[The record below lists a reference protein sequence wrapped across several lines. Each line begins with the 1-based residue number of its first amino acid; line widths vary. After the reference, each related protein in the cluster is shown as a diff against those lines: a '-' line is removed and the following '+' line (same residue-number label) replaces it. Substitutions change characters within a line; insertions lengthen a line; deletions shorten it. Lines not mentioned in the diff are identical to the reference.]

1 MSNARKVFLSAG
13 VLGALGWLAS
23 GALNF
28 KRDNDE
34 LPEEPIAV
42 NLTPELARLVEFSG
56 KVAGA
61 IGVCSAYALRSDSGD
76 RPRQREDLIWLSDAL
91 HRLQALG
98 AYIHHGSAEQIVHA
112 CDGLIA
118 TYQGYRA
125 EDPKSQKAS
134 ECFERHAQ
142 RFSIE
147 DGVAIFADI
156 REKVQLLLTP
166 APVSDAGRAS
176 DATQAQPL

>member
-34 LPEEPIAV
+34 LPVEPIAV

-56 KVAGA
+56 KVAAA

-91 HRLQALG
+91 HRSQALG
-98 AYIHHGSAEQIVHA
+98 AYIGHGSAEQIVHA

-118 TYQGYRA
+118 TYRGYRA
-125 EDPKSQKAS
+125 GDPKSQKAS
-134 ECFERHAQ
+134 DCFERHAQ
-142 RFSIE
+142 RFSID
-147 DGVAIFADI
+147 DGIEIFVAIRNKVLPLVAPAREADTA
-156 REKVQLLLTP
+156 EAKAL
-166 APVSDAGRAS
+166 
-176 DATQAQPL
+176 

>member
-34 LPEEPIAV
+34 IQVEPIAV
-42 NLTPELARLVEFSG
+42 NLTAELARLVEFSG

-76 RPRQREDLIWLSDAL
+76 RPRQREDLMWLSDAL
-91 HRLQALG
+91 HRLQVLG
-98 AYIHHGSAEQIVHA
+98 TYIGHGSADQIVHA

-125 EDPKSQKAS
+125 KEPKSQKAS

-142 RFSIE
+142 RFSVD
-147 DGVAIFADI
+147 DGIAIFAAI
-156 REKVQLLLTP
+156 RSKVLPLVM
-166 APVSDAGRAS
+166 PVKEAA
-176 DATQAQPL
+176 DATEAEPL

>member
-28 KRDNDE
+28 KRENAE
-34 LPEEPIAV
+34 SPVEPIAV
-42 NLTPELARLVEFSG
+42 NLTPELARLIEFSG
-56 KVAGA
+56 KVAAA
-61 IGVCSAYALRSDSGD
+61 IGVCSAYALRSDNGD
-76 RPRQREDLIWLSDAL
+76 RPRQREDLMWLSDAL

-98 AYIHHGSAEQIVHA
+98 AYIGHGSADQIVHA

-118 TYQGYRA
+118 TYQDYRA
-125 EDPKSQKAS
+125 KDSKSPKAR

-142 RFSIE
+142 RFSVD
-147 DGVAIFADI
+147 DGIAIFTAI
-156 REKVQLLLTP
+156 RTKVLPLVTP
-166 APVSDAGRAS
+166 VNETDPAEVEPH
-176 DATQAQPL
+176 

>member
-28 KRDNDE
+28 KRDNDT
-34 LPEEPIAV
+34 PQVEPIAV
-42 NLTPELARLVEFSG
+42 NLTPELARLTEFSG
-56 KVAGA
+56 KVAAA
-61 IGVCSAYALRSDSGD
+61 IGVCSAYALKSDNGD
-76 RPRQREDLIWLSDAL
+76 RPKQREDLMWLSDAL

-98 AYIHHGSAEQIVHA
+98 AYIGHGTADQVVHA

-118 TYQGYRA
+118 TYNGYRA
-125 EDPKSQKAS
+125 DVSESRRAR

-142 RFSIE
+142 RFSID
-147 DGVAIFADI
+147 DGLAIFADI
-156 REKVQLLLTP
+156 RNKVLPLLEPPKPTD
-166 APVSDAGRAS
+166 VSE
-176 DATQAQPL
+176 AT

>member
-34 LPEEPIAV
+34 QPVEPIAV

-56 KVAGA
+56 KVAAA

-76 RPRQREDLIWLSDAL
+76 RPRQREDLMWLSDAL
-91 HRLQALG
+91 HRLQTLG
-98 AYIHHGSAEQIVHA
+98 AYIAHGSADQIVHA

-118 TYQGYRA
+118 TYQGYRST
-125 EDPKSQKAS
+125 DSSSQKTR

-142 RFSIE
+142 RFSVD
-147 DGVAIFADI
+147 DGIAIFAAI
-156 REKVQLLLTP
+156 RDKVLPLVAP
-166 APVSDAGRAS
+166 AREP
-176 DATQAQPL
+176 DATEAEPL

>member
-28 KRDNDE
+28 KRGDDE
-34 LPEEPIAV
+34 QPVEPVSV
-42 NLTPELARLVEFSG
+42 NLTPELARLLEFSG
-56 KVAGA
+56 KVAAA

-76 RPRQREDLIWLSDAL
+76 RPRQREDLMWLSDAL
-91 HRLQALG
+91 HRLQGLG
-98 AYIHHGSAEQIVHA
+98 AYIGHGSADQIVHA

-118 TYQGYRA
+118 TYQGYRSN
-125 EDPKSQKAS
+125 DPKSRRAR

-142 RFSIE
+142 RFSLD
-147 DGVAIFADI
+147 DGVSVFVAI
-156 REKVQLLLTP
+156 RNKVLPLVTP
-166 APVSDAGRAS
+166 AKEADAPEAER
-176 DATQAQPL
+176 L

>member
-28 KRDNDE
+28 RRDNDE
-34 LPEEPIAV
+34 PTVEPIAV

-56 KVAGA
+56 KVAAA
-61 IGVCSAYALRSDSGD
+61 IGVCSAYALRSDNGD
-76 RPRQREDLIWLSDAL
+76 RPRQREDLLWLSDAL

-98 AYIHHGSAEQIVHA
+98 AYVGHGSADQVVHA
-112 CDGLIA
+112 CDGLIT
-118 TYQGYRA
+118 TYQAYRA
-125 EDPKSQKAS
+125 SDPASQKAR

-142 RFSIE
+142 RFSVDE
-147 DGVAIFADI
+147 GLAIFAAI
-156 REKVQLLLTP
+156 RNKVLPLVAP
-166 APVSDAGRAS
+166 AQEVDAAK
-176 DATQAQPL
+176 AEPLSTINRV

>member
-28 KRDNDE
+28 KRDSDE
-34 LPEEPIAV
+34 PPVEPIAV
-42 NLTPELARLVEFSG
+42 NLTPELARLIEFSG
-56 KVAGA
+56 KVAAA
-61 IGVCSAYALRSDSGD
+61 IGVCSAYALRSDNGD
-76 RPRQREDLIWLSDAL
+76 RPRQREDLMWLSDAL

-98 AYIHHGSAEQIVHA
+98 AYIGHGSADQIVHA
-112 CDGLIA
+112 CDGLIT

-125 EDPKSQKAS
+125 KDAKSQKAR

-142 RFSIE
+142 RFSID
-147 DGVAIFADI
+147 DGLAIFADI
-156 REKVQLLLTP
+156 RMKVLPLVTP
-166 APVSDAGRAS
+166 VAAP
-176 DATQAQPL
+176 DATQAQAL

>member
-1 MSNARKVFLSAG
+1 MANARKVFLSAG

-28 KRDNDE
+28 RREN
-34 LPEEPIAV
+34 PEPPVEPIAV

-56 KVAGA
+56 KVAA
-61 IGVCSAYALRSDSGD
+61 AMGVCSAYALRSDNGD
-76 RPRQREDLIWLSDAL
+76 RPRQREDLMWLSDAL

-98 AYIHHGSAEQIVHA
+98 AYIGHGSADQIVHA

-125 EDPKSQKAS
+125 RDGKSPRAR

-142 RFSIE
+142 RFSVE
-147 DGVAIFADI
+147 DGIAIFTAIRSKVLPLVAPLSQADAA
-156 REKVQLLLTP
+156 E
-166 APVSDAGRAS
+166 A
-176 DATQAQPL
+176 

>member
-28 KRDNDE
+28 RRDNDE
-34 LPEEPIAV
+34 PTVEPVAV

-56 KVAGA
+56 KVAAA
-61 IGVCSAYALRSDSGD
+61 IGVCSAYALKSDNGD

-98 AYIHHGSAEQIVHA
+98 AYIGHGSADQIVHA

-118 TYQGYRA
+118 TYQGYQA
-125 EDPKSQKAS
+125 SDPTSKKAR

-142 RFSIE
+142 RFSVEEGI
-147 DGVAIFADI
+147 AIFAAI
-156 REKVQLLLTP
+156 RSKVLPLV
-166 APVSDAGRAS
+166 APSENPDAARAE
-176 DATQAQPL
+176 PL

>member
-34 LPEEPIAV
+34 MPVEPIAV
-42 NLTPELARLVEFSG
+42 NLTAELARLVEFSG
-56 KVAGA
+56 KVAAA

-76 RPRQREDLIWLSDAL
+76 RPRQREDLMWLSDAL

-98 AYIHHGSAEQIVHA
+98 AYIGHGSADQIVHA

-125 EDPKSQKAS
+125 KDPKSQKAN

-142 RFSIE
+142 RFSVD
-147 DGVAIFADI
+147 DGVAIFAAI
-156 REKVQLLLTP
+156 RTKVLPLVTP
-166 APVSDAGRAS
+166 AKEAADVTEAE
-176 DATQAQPL
+176 PL

>member
-34 LPEEPIAV
+34 LPVEPIAV
-42 NLTPELARLVEFSG
+42 NLTPELSRLVEFSG
-56 KVAGA
+56 KVAAA
-61 IGVCSAYALRSDSGD
+61 IGVCSAYALRSDNGD
-76 RPRQREDLIWLSDAL
+76 RPRQREDLMWMSDAL

-98 AYIHHGSAEQIVHA
+98 AYIGHGSADQIVHA
-112 CDGLIA
+112 CDGLIT
-118 TYQGYRA
+118 TYQDYRA
-125 EDPKSQKAS
+125 KDPKSHKAR

-142 RFSIE
+142 RFSI
-147 DGVAIFADI
+147 DDALAIFADI
-156 REKVQLLLTP
+156 RTKVLPLVTQATTT
-166 APVSDAGRAS
+166 
-176 DATQAQPL
+176 DATEAQPL

>member
-34 LPEEPIAV
+34 QPVEPIAV

-56 KVAGA
+56 KVAAA

-76 RPRQREDLIWLSDAL
+76 RPRQRDDLMWLSDAL

-98 AYIHHGSAEQIVHA
+98 AYIGHGSADQIVHA
-112 CDGLIA
+112 CDDLIV

-125 EDPKSQKAS
+125 SDPKSQKAR
-134 ECFERHAQ
+134 ECFERHIQ
-142 RFSIE
+142 RFSLD
-147 DGVAIFADI
+147 DGIAIFIAI
-156 REKVQLLLTP
+156 RHKVLPLVTP
-166 APVSDAGRAS
+166 ANQT
-176 DATQAQPL
+176 DATETEPL